1 MESII
6 PPNSAF
12 YHDILDETNVET
24 LLNDRQMSSF
34 LGNLH
39 QISCLA
45 SYSMEIFDNLTVLAQ
60 DTSYRIEL
68 IKLKTNNLRNKLL
81 PEAVKR
87 SALIDI
93 GYGHNG
99 LKAKERYLH
108 DIDQTYIP
116 TVLTRDCLPP
126 HLLEQYNKCNSL
138 PLFNDIKHSVKYS
151 NPDLF
156 FKEWIMAEKARQG
169 KAKKEKKEKNLK
181 KKLRIEKPRRDY
193 NKNIINKKNNAE
205 TKSSIVTSFLNVLK
219 GYVENKKVDTNE
231 SKEIINENIELTN
244 INEKPHKNN
253 TRQSTFG
260 NISNSLRKASM
271 FGNMF
276 RASTIT
282 NTHTLGV
289 INESDIM
296 DSSPFDDTDSN
307 INVDESK
314 NPGSEQFNSY
324 NPLNMLSSTLSL
336 NSALSA
342 NQNNGKQ
349 KKRQS
354 ILVNNISSVS
364 ISEQL
369 YNAPIISITSA
380 PPGRD
385 EKSKKLK
392 RLLQKKKAIKD
403 NVKDNKEAIPNES
416 NKSLVT
422 VEAMPNLK
430 TRRRS
435 SLAQSLY
442 NDAETK
448 VEPKLLLGN
457 ARASAARR
465 SSFNHELMNSE
476 NMDTIMYDIN
486 AKKKAIDADINYLH
500 EANIT
505 TARRISTSHI
515 MNINIE
521 TFDIPNT
528 VPSNA
533 LINDKFSKDNTI
545 PRPEVDEFILPLN
558 SIRKSVSVAKLSPP
572 KRLSNITPPKRAS
585 VKNIVSSTKS
595 DISTPESIGPPPSD
609 DLSIDYSL
617 PPPDDEDDLE
627 PPPPTPDNDDD
638 LEPPPTPDN
647 EDDLPPPPSTPR
659 DDDDDLPPPPST
671 PRDDEDDLPPPPD
684 YKSHP
689 PRRSLFAAIQKASID
704 NLKETNYEDQSRDS
718 TLNKRNKLLLEISNG
733 KQELRKR
740 NESSIVATSAG
751 RKSIS
756 NQNVAIAAILANR
769 SKIAGSDSDDSSI
782 GSDISDL

>member
-1 MESII
+1 MDSII

-12 YHDILDETNVET
+12 YHDILDETNAET
-24 LLNDRQMSSF
+24 LLTDRRMSSF
-34 LGNLH
+34 LGNLQ
-39 QISCLA
+39 QISYLA
-45 SYSMEIFDNLTVLAQ
+45 SLSMEIFDNLTVLAQ

-87 SALIDI
+87 TALIDI

-99 LKAKERYLH
+99 LKAKERYLYE
-108 DIDQTYIP
+108 IDHNYIP

-126 HLLEQYNKCNSL
+126 HLLKQYDKCNPL
-138 PLFNDIKHSVKYS
+138 PLFNDIKHSMKYS

-181 KKLRIEKPRRDY
+181 KKLKIDKPRRDY
-193 NKNIINKKNNAE
+193 NKNIINIKNNAE
-205 TKSSIVTSFLNVLK
+205 TKNSIVTSFLNVLK
-219 GYVENKKVDTNE
+219 GYVDNKKMDKNE
-231 SKEIINENIELTN
+231 SKEINNENIEVTN
-244 INEKPHKNN
+244 SNENPLKSNI
-253 TRQSTFG
+253 RQSTFG
-260 NISNSLRKASM
+260 NISNNLRKASM

-276 RASTIT
+276 RASTVT
-282 NTHTLGV
+282 NTLGV
-289 INESDIM
+289 MNESVIM
-296 DSSPFDDTDSN
+296 SDPFDDTDTN
-307 INVDESK
+307 HDADGSK
-314 NPGSEQFNSY
+314 NQRSEQFNIY
-324 NPLNMLSSTLSL
+324 NPLNMLSNTLSL
-336 NSALSA
+336 NSALST
-342 NQNNGKQ
+342 NQKNGKQ

-354 ILVNNISSVS
+354 ILVNNVSSVS
-364 ISEQL
+364 IGEQL

-385 EKSKKLK
+385 QKSKKLK

-403 NVKDNKEAIPNES
+403 NVQNDKETIPNES
-416 NKSLVT
+416 NKSFIT
-422 VEAMPNLK
+422 VEAIPSLK

-442 NDAETK
+442 NDSETR

-457 ARASAARR
+457 TRASSTRR
-465 SSFNHELMNSE
+465 SPFNHELMNSE
-476 NMDTIMYDIN
+476 NMDTIIYDIN
-486 AKKKAIDADINYLH
+486 EKKKAIDADINYLH

-505 TARRISTSHI
+505 TARRISTSRI
-515 MNINIE
+515 MNISIE

-528 VPSNA
+528 IPSIA
-533 LINDKFSKDNTI
+533 LINNKFSKDNTI
-545 PRPEVDEFILPLN
+545 PRPEVDEFRLPLN
-558 SIRKSVSVAKLSPP
+558 STEKSASIATLSPK
-572 KRLSNITPPKRAS
+572 KRLSNITPPKRVS
-585 VKNIVSSTKS
+585 LKNIVSSTKN
-595 DISTPESIGPPPSD
+595 DVSTPESIGPPPSD
-609 DLSIDYSL
+609 DLSIDNSL
-617 PPPDDEDDLE
+617 PPPDNDDDLE

-638 LEPPPTPDN
+638 LEPPPSTPDN
-647 EDDLPPPPSTPR
+647 E
-659 DDDDDLPPPPST
+659 DDLPPPPST

-684 YKSHP
+684 YKTHP
-689 PRRSLFAAIQKASID
+689 PRRSLFAAIQKSSID
-704 NLKETNYEDQSRDS
+704 NLKEINHEDLPRDS
-718 TLNKRNKLLLEISNG
+718 TLNKRSKLLMEISNG